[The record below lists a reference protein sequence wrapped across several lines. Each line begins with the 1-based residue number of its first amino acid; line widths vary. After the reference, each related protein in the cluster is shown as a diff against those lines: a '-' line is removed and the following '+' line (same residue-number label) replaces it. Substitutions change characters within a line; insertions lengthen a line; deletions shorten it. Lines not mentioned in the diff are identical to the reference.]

1 MACDPDRLFAE
12 VQFVKNLETLRKVD
26 NVLNKIRIIGLVL
39 IMAACIGMCTMNI
52 ILRYVVRGI
61 PSLRPFPWVNELMQM
76 GAVWIAFLA
85 AGLGVKSNSHIS
97 LESLTQKYLPEKV
110 AKILKKVAQVVV
122 LVALAI
128 LIYFGIKTTISQADA
143 YLENLRISNAWF
155 YSAIPVGCGYLF
167 YDYLLIFIFGEH
179 PFVKKDEPPVGE
191 L

>member
-1 MACDPDRLFAE
+1 M
-12 VQFVKNLETLRKVD
+12 KNLETLRKVD
-26 NVLNKIRIIGLVL
+26 NVLNKIRIMGLVL
-39 IMAACIGMCTMNI
+39 IMTACISMCTMNI
-52 ILRYVVRGI
+52 ILRYIVRGI

-97 LESLTQKYLPEKV
+97 LESMTQKYLPEKV
-110 AKILKKVAQVVV
+110 AKILKKIAQIVV

-128 LIYFGIKTTISQADA
+128 LIFFGIKTTISQASS
-143 YLENLRISNAWF
+143 YLQNLRISNAWF
-155 YSAIPVGCGYLF
+155 YSAIPVGCVYLF

-179 PFVKKDEPPVGE
+179 PFVNKDEPPVGE

>member
-1 MACDPDRLFAE
+1 M
-12 VQFVKNLETLRKVD
+12 KNLETLRKVD

-52 ILRYVVRGI
+52 ILRYIVRGI

-97 LESLTQKYLPEKV
+97 LESLTQKYLPENV
-110 AKILKKVAQVVV
+110 AKILKKAAQIVV
-122 LVALAI
+122 LAALLI
-128 LIYFGIKTTISQADA
+128 LIYFGIKTTISQADS
-143 YLENLRISNAWF
+143 YLQNLRISNAWF
-155 YSAIPVGCGYLF
+155 YSAIPVGCFYLF
-167 YDYLLIFIFGEH
+167 YDYLLIFLFGEH
-179 PFVKKDEPPVGE
+179 PFVQKDESPVGE